1 MKKFSN
7 FKIVQ
12 LALLVVLTLISF
24 YLLIQP
30 EVKQYV
36 FASTEATILFAIIWI
51 LLIASFI
58 FLLIDFNLISS
69 IKLNYHNLYDVAYS
83 DQLSGIP
90 NRFSCDTVIE
100 KYHDKK
106 LPEDLSCV
114 MIVLSNLPEVNSL
127 YGHTTG
133 NKVLKD
139 FSTILSSASLSLCF
153 VGRNGG
159 NKFLAIFEHGNQQM
173 IDTFLARIEDRVS
186 QHNQSST
193 AISIEYHTG
202 VAVNSEEHMDQI
214 TQLISL
220 ADKRIF
226 VSKSKEEDSI

>member
-69 IKLNYHNLYDVAYS
+69 IKLNYHNLYDVSYS
-83 DQLSGIP
+83 DQLS
-90 NRFSCDTVIE
+90 
-100 KYHDKK
+100 
-106 LPEDLSCV
+106 
-114 MIVLSNLPEVNSL
+114 
-127 YGHTTG
+127 
-133 NKVLKD
+133 
-139 FSTILSSASLSLCF
+139 
-153 VGRNGG
+153 
-159 NKFLAIFEHGNQQM
+159 
-173 IDTFLARIEDRVS
+173 
-186 QHNQSST
+186 
-193 AISIEYHTG
+193 
-202 VAVNSEEHMDQI
+202 
-214 TQLISL
+214 
-220 ADKRIF
+220 
-226 VSKSKEEDSI
+226 